1 MTIHSTAMIYLSG
14 MEEFH
19 YLHHCGRLE
28 INFSL
33 ALENL
38 YLNQG
43 HFYFP
48 ILQGS
53 VLGVR
58 LLLMDF
64 CFIVS
69 LPKQQC

>member
-1 MTIHSTAMIYLSG
+1 MNIHSIVMIYLSS

-19 YLHHCGRLE
+19 HLHHCGHLE
-28 INFSL
+28 ISFSL

-43 HFYFP
+43 HFYLS
-48 ILQGS
+48 ILLDS

-64 CFIVS
+64 CFRVF